1 MKKVDWKTLNISLV
15 PGETIANKEIHLELG
30 ERIVAAVETGS
41 EPGQII
47 NLGLYEQ
54 NNEVSAPMALPFWKR
69 SNAGQYLDGF
79 KPISFKGGSSVDV
92 RLSTKSPI
100 ANAVEIQIVFGI
112 IKEDTT
118 C

>member
-15 PGETIANKEIHLELG
+15 VGETTTTGEVPLERG

-54 NNEVSAPMALPFWKR
+54 NNEVSVPMDLGFWKR
-69 SNAGQYLDGF
+69 SNSGQYLDGF
-79 KPISFKGGSSVDV
+79 KPIGFKGGTTVEVRLTTKTPVPAAVDV
-92 RLSTKSPI
+92 
-100 ANAVEIQIVFGI
+100 QIVFGI
-112 IKEDTT
+112 IKEDTV

>member
-1 MKKVDWKTLNISLV
+1 MKKVDWKTLNISMLT
-15 PGETIANKEIHLELG
+15 GETIANKEIHLELG
-30 ERIVAAVETGS
+30 ERIVAAVETGTD
-41 EPGQII
+41 PGQII

-79 KPISFKGGSSVDV
+79 KPIGFKGGSSVDV
-92 RLSTKSPI
+92 RLMTKSPL
-100 ANAVEIQIVFGI
+100 ANPVEVQIVFGI
-112 IKEDTT
+112 IKEDTV

>member
-1 MKKVDWKTLNISLV
+1 MKKVDWKTLNISLAI
-15 PGETIANKEIHLELG
+15 GETIATGEVPLEKG
-30 ERIVAAVETGS
+30 ERIVAAVETGTD
-41 EPGQII
+41 PGQII

-79 KPISFKGGSSVDV
+79 KPIGFKGGTTVEARVTTKTAVAEAVD
-92 RLSTKSPI
+92 
-100 ANAVEIQIVFGI
+100 IQIVFGI
-112 IKEDTT
+112 IKEDTQ